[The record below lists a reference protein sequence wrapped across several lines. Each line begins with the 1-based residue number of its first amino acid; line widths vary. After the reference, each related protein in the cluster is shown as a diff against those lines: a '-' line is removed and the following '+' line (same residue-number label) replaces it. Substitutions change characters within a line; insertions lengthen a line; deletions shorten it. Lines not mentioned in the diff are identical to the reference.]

1 MMKNTL
7 QSNDLGVQ
15 TICTVVIVI
24 VTVFAVVVELR
35 AWRAS
40 E

>member
-15 TICTVVIVI
+15 TICTVVIV
-24 VTVFAVVVELR
+24 TVFAVVVELR